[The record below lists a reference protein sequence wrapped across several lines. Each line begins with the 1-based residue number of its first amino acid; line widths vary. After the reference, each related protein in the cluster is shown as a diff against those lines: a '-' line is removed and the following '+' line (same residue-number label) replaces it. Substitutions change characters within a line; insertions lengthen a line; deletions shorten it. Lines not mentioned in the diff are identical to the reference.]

1 MAKKAKKMKK
11 KVKMA
16 AKPVVKRGKVTAIKD
31 KHTKNQIVGFISED
45 SGVDRKHVKLVF
57 ESLQRLAQAHLM
69 NRGSGE
75 LTIPELGVKLRR
87 VKKKATKAR
96 KGRNPF
102 TGEEIMIKAKPA
114 RSAVRATAL
123 KKLKELA
130 EM

>member
-1 MAKKAKKMKK
+1 MAKKSKAKK

-16 AKPVVKRGKVTAIKD
+16 SKPAVVKRGKVTAIRD
-31 KHTKNQIVGFISED
+31 KQTKSQIVTWISED
-45 SGVDRKHVKLVF
+45 SGADKRAVRLVF
-57 ESLQRLAQAHLM
+57 ESLERLAQAHLM
-69 NRGSGE
+69 TRGSGE
-75 LTIPELGVKLRR
+75 LSIPELGVKLRR

-114 RSAVRATAL
+114 RNAVRATAL
-123 KKLKELA
+123 KRLKELA